1 MTTLTTLE
9 KTTKPVVP
17 SPEDIQIAKESS
29 KQIAELNEKDTDR
42 VAKLVITDKQN
53 LEIKLSKSMFIA
65 LTELLEEMAA
75 GKAVMLIPVDA
86 ELTTQEAA
94 DLLNVSRPYL
104 VKLLDEGK
112 IPCRTVGRYRRVR
125 YEDLLKYQQLADARR
140 QTAMDSLVAQAQELG
155 LGY

>member
-1 MTTLTTLE
+1 MTLTTMD

-17 SPEDIQIAKESS
+17 TLEDIQLAKESTR
-29 KQIAELNEKDTDR
+29 QIAELNAEGTEH
-42 VAKLVITDKQN
+42 VAKVVIDDKR
-53 LEIKLSKSMFIA
+53 LEIKLSKSMFLA
-65 LTELLEEMAA
+65 LTELLQEMAA

-94 DLLNVSRPYL
+94 DLLNVSRPYF
-104 VKLLDEGK
+104 VKLLDDGK

-125 YEDLLKYQQLADARR
+125 YEDLMKYQQLADAKR
-140 QTAMDSLVAQAQELG
+140 QSAMDKLVAQAQELG

>member
-1 MTTLTTLE
+1 MTLTTLD
-9 KTTKPVVP
+9 KKTKPVVP
-17 SPEDIQIAKESS
+17 SLEDIQLAKEST
-29 KQIAELNEKDTDR
+29 KNIAQLNTEGTDH
-42 VAKLVITDKQN
+42 VAKLVIDNKRM
-53 LEIKLSKSMFIA
+53 EIKLSKSMFIA

-75 GKAVMLIPVDA
+75 GRAVMLIPVDA

-94 DLLNVSRPYL
+94 DLLNVSRPYF
-104 VKLLDEGK
+104 VKLLDDGK

-125 YEDLLKYQQLADARR
+125 YEDLMKYQQLADAKR

>member
-1 MTTLTTLE
+1 MTLTTLD
-9 KTTKPVVP
+9 KKTKPVVP
-17 SPEDIQIAKESS
+17 SLEDIQLAKEST
-29 KQIAELNEKDTDR
+29 KKIAQLNTEGTDH
-42 VAKLVITDKQN
+42 VAKLVIDNKRM
-53 LEIKLSKSMFIA
+53 EIKLSKSMFIA

-75 GKAVMLIPVDA
+75 GRAVMLIPVDA

-94 DLLNVSRPYL
+94 DLLNVSRPYF
-104 VKLLDEGK
+104 VKLLDDGK

-125 YEDLLKYQQLADARR
+125 YEDLMKYQQLADAKR

>member
-1 MTTLTTLE
+1 MTLTTLD

-17 SPEDIQIAKESS
+17 SLEDIQLAKESS
-29 KQIAELNEKDTDR
+29 KKIAELNINGAEHI
-42 VAKLVITDKQN
+42 AKLVITDN
-53 LEIKLSKSMFIA
+53 HGLEIKLSKSMFLA
-65 LTELLEEMAA
+65 LTEIIQEMAA

-94 DLLNVSRPYL
+94 DLLNVSRPYF
-104 VKLLDEGK
+104 VKLIDEGK

-140 QTAMDSLVAQAQELG
+140 QSAMDSLVAQAQELG
-155 LGY
+155 S

>member
-1 MTTLTTLE
+1 MTRTALD

-17 SPEDIQIAKESS
+17 SLADIKLAKEST
-29 KQIAELNEKDTDR
+29 KKIAELNTKGTEH
-42 VAKLVITDKQN
+42 VAKLVIGKQRM
-53 LEIKLSKSMFIA
+53 EIKLSHSMLIA
-65 LTELLEEMAA
+65 LTEMLKEMAA

-94 DLLNVSRPYL
+94 DLLNVSRPYF
-104 VKLLDEGK
+104 VKLLDDGK

-125 YEDLLKYQQLADARR
+125 YEDLMKYQQLADAKR
-140 QTAMDSLVAQAQELG
+140 QTAMDKLVAQAQELG

>member
-1 MTTLTTLE
+1 M
-9 KTTKPVVP
+9 
-17 SPEDIQIAKESS
+17 
-29 KQIAELNEKDTDR
+29 
-42 VAKLVITDKQN
+42 AKLVIDNKRM
-53 LEIKLSKSMFIA
+53 EIKLSKSMFIA

-75 GKAVMLIPVDA
+75 GRAVMLIPVAA

-94 DLLNVSRPYL
+94 DLLNVSRPYF
-104 VKLLDEGK
+104 VKLLDDGK

-125 YEDLLKYQQLADARR
+125 YEDLMKYQQLADAKR